1 MKVKNFLKATGNRV
15 RLEVYILP
23 EKDHVATV
31 TNKTIISKDILKA
44 EIAAVMPKDESTIE
58 LVELYILKQRN
69 IKTID
74 MNL

>member
-23 EKDHVATV
+23 EKDYVATV

-44 EIAAVMPKDESTIE
+44 EIAAIMPKDERTI
-58 LVELYILKQRN
+58 ELYILKQRN

>member
-23 EKDHVATV
+23 EKDYVATV

-44 EIAAVMPKDESTIE
+44 EIAAMLEDA
-58 LVELYILKQRN
+58 R
-69 IKTID
+69 
-74 MNL
+74 

>member
-23 EKDHVATV
+23 EKDLVTTV

-44 EIAAVMPKDESTIE
+44 EIAAIMPKDENTI
-58 LVELYILKQRN
+58 ELYILKQRN

-74 MNL
+74 MDL

>member
-15 RLEVYILP
+15 SLEIYILP
-23 EKDHVATV
+23 EKDLVTTV

-44 EIAAVMPKDESTIE
+44 EIAAIMPKDERTI
-58 LVELYILKQRN
+58 ELYILKQRN

>member
-23 EKDHVATV
+23 EKDLVTTV

-44 EIAAVMPKDESTIE
+44 EIAAVMPKDERTI
-58 LVELYILKQRN
+58 ELYILKQRN

>member
-23 EKDHVATV
+23 EKDLVTTV

-44 EIAAVMPKDESTIE
+44 EIAAIMPKDENTI
-58 LVELYILKQRN
+58 ELYILKRRN

-74 MNL
+74 MDL

>member
-31 TNKTIISKDILKA
+31 TDKTIISKDILKA

-58 LVELYILKQRN
+58 LYILKQRN

>member
-1 MKVKNFLKATGNRV
+1 MKVKNFFKATGNRV
-15 RLEVYILP
+15 LLEVYILP

-44 EIAAVMPKDESTIE
+44 EIAAIMPKDERTI
-58 LVELYILKQRN
+58 ELYILKQRN

>member
-1 MKVKNFLKATGNRV
+1 MKVKNFFKATGNRV
-15 RLEVYILP
+15 RLEVYILH

-44 EIAAVMPKDESTIE
+44 EIAAIMPKDERTI
-58 LVELYILKQRN
+58 ELYILKQRN

>member
-23 EKDHVATV
+23 EKDLVTTV

-58 LVELYILKQRN
+58 LYILKQRN

>member
-1 MKVKNFLKATGNRV
+1 MKVYNFLKATGNRV

-23 EKDHVATV
+23 EKDLVTTV

-44 EIAAVMPKDESTIE
+44 EIAAIMPKDENTI
-58 LVELYILKQRN
+58 ELYILKQRN

>member
-1 MKVKNFLKATGNRV
+1 MKVKNFLKATGNKV

-23 EKDHVATV
+23 EKDLVTTV
-31 TNKTIISKDILKA
+31 TSKTIISKDILKA
-44 EIAAVMPKDESTIE
+44 EIAAIMPKDERTI
-58 LVELYILKQRN
+58 ELYILKQRN

>member
-23 EKDHVATV
+23 EKDLVTTV
-31 TNKTIISKDILKA
+31 TNKTIISKDVLKA
-44 EIAAVMPKDESTIE
+44 EVTAIMPKDERTI
-58 LVELYILKQRN
+58 ELYILKQRN

>member
-1 MKVKNFLKATGNRV
+1 MKVKNFFKATDNRV

-23 EKDHVATV
+23 EKDLVTTV

-44 EIAAVMPKDESTIE
+44 EIAAIMPKDENTI
-58 LVELYILKQRN
+58 ELYILKHRN

>member
-23 EKDHVATV
+23 EKDLVTTV

-44 EIAAVMPKDESTIE
+44 EIAAIMPKDERTI
-58 LVELYILKQRN
+58 ELYILKQRN

>member
-23 EKDHVATV
+23 EKDLVTTV

-58 LVELYILKQRN
+58 LYILKQRN
-69 IKTID
+69 VKTID
-74 MNL
+74 MNF

>member
-23 EKDHVATV
+23 EKDLVTIV

-44 EIAAVMPKDESTIE
+44 EIAAIMPKDENTI
-58 LVELYILKQRN
+58 ELYILKQRN

>member
-23 EKDHVATV
+23 EKDLVTTV

-44 EIAAVMPKDESTIE
+44 EITAIMPKDENTI
-58 LVELYILKQRN
+58 ELYILKQRN

>member
-23 EKDHVATV
+23 EKDLVTTV

-44 EIAAVMPKDESTIE
+44 EIAAIMPKDENTI
-58 LVELYILKQRN
+58 ELYILKQRN
-69 IKTID
+69 IKAID

>member
-23 EKDHVATV
+23 EKDLVTTV
-31 TNKTIISKDILKA
+31 TNTTIISKDILKA

-58 LVELYILKQRN
+58 LYILKQRN

>member
-1 MKVKNFLKATGNRV
+1 MKVKNLLKATGNRV

-23 EKDHVATV
+23 EKDLVTTV

-44 EIAAVMPKDESTIE
+44 EIAAIMPKDENTI
-58 LVELYILKQRN
+58 ELYILKQRN

>member
-1 MKVKNFLKATGNRV
+1 MKVKNFFKATGNRV

-23 EKDHVATV
+23 EKDYVATV

-44 EIAAVMPKDESTIE
+44 EIAAIMPKDERTI
-58 LVELYILKQRN
+58 ELYILKQRN

>member
-23 EKDHVATV
+23 EKDLVTTV

-44 EIAAVMPKDESTIE
+44 EIAAIMPKDENTI
-58 LVELYILKQRN
+58 ELYILKQRN

>member
-31 TNKTIISKDILKA
+31 TTIISKDILKA

-58 LVELYILKQRN
+58 LYILKQRN

>member
-44 EIAAVMPKDESTIE
+44 EIAAIMPKDEKN
-58 LVELYILKQRN
+58 Y
-69 IKTID
+69 
-74 MNL
+74 

>member
-23 EKDHVATV
+23 EKDLVTTV
-31 TNKTIISKDILKA
+31 TNKTIISQDILKA
-44 EIAAVMPKDESTIE
+44 EIAAIMPKEERTI
-58 LVELYILKQRN
+58 ELYILKQRN

>member
-23 EKDHVATV
+23 EKDLVTTV

-58 LVELYILKQRN
+58 LYILKQRN
-69 IKTID
+69 IETID

>member
-15 RLEVYILP
+15 RLEVHILP

-44 EIAAVMPKDESTIE
+44 EIAAIMPKDERTI
-58 LVELYILKQRN
+58 ELYILKQRN

>member
-1 MKVKNFLKATGNRV
+1 MKIKNFLKATGNRV

-23 EKDHVATV
+23 EKDLVTTV

-44 EIAAVMPKDESTIE
+44 EIAAIMPKDERTI
-58 LVELYILKQRN
+58 ELYILKQRN